1 MQNVLGLVAFVAYI
15 AAVIALA
22 AGVTWLVVR
31 LTPAKKKPDTP
42 SEAYAPFPKWESGR
56 PDCWDSLPWNR
67 R

>member
-1 MQNVLGLVAFVAYI
+1 MQNILGLVAFVAYI

-42 SEAYAPFPKWESGR
+42 SEA
-56 PDCWDSLPWNR
+56 
-67 R
+67 